1 MEIPVLLEAMKDNGY
16 RATALAPAPLVA
28 KAATREEV
36 LEQVRNLVQQRYA
49 NAELVQLRVPL
60 PGEAHPWKG
69 VAGMW
74 KDQPDAA
81 EFEQNLLEYRRQV
94 DSDPDRQ

>member
-28 KAATREEV
+28 EAATREEV
-36 LEQVRNLVQQRYA
+36 LEQVRNLVKQRYA

-60 PGEAHPWKG
+60 PGEPHPWKN
-69 VAGMW
+69 VAGTW
-74 KDQPDAA
+74 KDHPDAA
-81 EFEQNLLEYRRQV
+81 EFEQNLRDYRRQV
-94 DSDPDRQ
+94 DSDPDRP